1 MTLEIGTWL
10 KQYVDPQLLSEF
22 KNYKDDFIATLQKAP
37 KGAIDTDGIKFNK
50 LINAVGLHINKETA
64 FTPVVIDSKKGLVP
78 WDKLDTDV
86 TVVTDAELRAMP
98 FDKDSEIKK
107 MHMDSWKIGIRN
119 YVMYK
124 LAATSNTAETPVVRT
139 TGADVTEGGVTR
151 KRMTISDLVNYIS
164 QIKKLNLPDANGWY
178 MILCAEHESDLLLD
192 RNNPATQNRG
202 DLIINP
208 TTGKIER
215 LYELK
220 FFTNNFNVTYTSA
233 GVLKAQGAVAVGTDR
248 NASIFYYAP
257 NTVYHI
263 ENVMSLY
270 TPMQQATRTV
280 NPQADYRLHAYG
292 LCDKKQDYGF
302 GAIVSAV
309 V

>member
-1 MTLEIGTWL
+1 MPTLETGTWL
-10 KQYVDPQLLSEF
+10 KQYVDPMLLSEF
-22 KNYKDDFIATLQKAP
+22 KNYKDDFIGTLTKAP

-50 LINAVGLHINKETA
+50 LINAIGLHVNKTTA
-64 FTPVVIDSKKGLVP
+64 FTPVAIDAQKGLVP

-124 LAATSNTAETPVVRT
+124 LAPTQNTATTPVVRT
-139 TGADVTEGGVTR
+139 TGATVGTR
-151 KRMTISDLVNYIS
+151 KRLTIGDLINYITEL
-164 QIKKLNLPDANGWY
+164 KKLNLTDTNAWY
-178 MILCAEHESDLLLD
+178 MILCPEHEADLLLD
-192 RNNPATQNRG
+192 RNDPTNVNRG

-208 TTGKIER
+208 STGKIDR

-220 FFTNNFNVTYTSA
+220 FFTNNFNVTYTTA
-233 GVLKAQGAVAVGTDR
+233 GVLRAQGAAAVSTDR

-257 NTVYHI
+257 NTVYHV

-270 TPMQQATRTV
+270 TPMQQATRTID
-280 NPQADYRLHAYG
+280 PQSDYRLHSYG

-302 GAIVSAV
+302 GAIISAV